1 MPSYEKGDVGLA
13 IGLTFAAGL
22 STVIGA
28 SFAFCVSPERISIL
42 PIALAFSAGVM
53 IYVSFVEILT
63 EAKVSFEEEMHD
75 HSRGVF
81 LAHLYASLTFFGGIA
96 FGYGLDWLVHKLG
109 YTHDDEDGVH
119 RQTPLTPG
127 SKRKANLAASEN
139 GTPRQCHLVPN
150 ASTHSDQFAD
160 NNPNAQS
167 PPSAKDNGN
176 DSGQIK
182 LSELND
188 PESPSKDEEKSSR
201 SQNTS
206 ESENK
211 QLIKTSLITALA
223 IGLHNF
229 PEGLATFVSTLADP
243 TLGVSIAVAIAIHNI
258 PEGVAVAMPIYFAT
272 GSKLKAFGWSF
283 VSGIAEPIG
292 GLVGYGII
300 NNLFGGYVFGVLFGF
315 TAGIMVYISFRELL
329 PTARRKDMGD
339 RYTTMLVFAG
349 FVVMDISLV
358 LFELV

>member
-1 MPSYEKGDVGLA
+1 MSSHDTADVGLA

-28 SFAFCVSPERISIL
+28 SFAFCVSPERITIL
-42 PIALAFSAGVM
+42 PISLAFSAGVM
-53 IYVSFVEILT
+53 IYVSFVEIWS
-63 EAKVSFEEEMHD
+63 EALLSFEEELHD
-75 HSRGVF
+75 QSNSVF
-81 LAHLYASLTFFGGIA
+81 LAHLYTSLTFFGGIT
-96 FGYGLDWLVHKLG
+96 FGYGLDYIVHLLG
-109 YTHDDEDGVH
+109 YSHNDLDI
-119 RQTPLTPG
+119 QTPAETPCHNESGNG
-127 SKRKANLAASEN
+127 S
-139 GTPRQCHLVPN
+139 PRRACHLVPN
-150 ASTHSDQFAD
+150 ASTHSDRSVQSSPKDMDQNNDAD
-160 NNPNAQS
+160 H
-167 PPSAKDNGN
+167 

-182 LSELND
+182 LSELNQVSV
-188 PESPSKDEEKSSR
+188 SPIKDEEKSSK
-201 SQNTS
+201 S
-206 ESENK
+206 EAISEAENQ

-243 TLGVSIAVAIAIHNI
+243 TLGVSIAVAIAIHNV

-292 GLVGYGII
+292 GLVGYAII
-300 NNLFGGYVFGVLFGF
+300 DNLFGGYVFGVLFGF
-315 TAGIMVYISFRELL
+315 TAGIMIYISFRELL
-329 PTARRKDMGD
+329 PTARRKDGD
-339 RYTTMLVFAG
+339 DKYTTLLVFAG